1 LISEQIQVSFRFEFE
16 NNFFLIIIKWS
27 CRAELVN
34 NIEFGKVIVSC
45 EGYDYTQDEYILEG
59 SCSVN

>member
-1 LISEQIQVSFRFEFE
+1 
-16 NNFFLIIIKWS
+16 
-27 CRAELVN
+27 
-34 NIEFGKVIVSC
+34 VIVSC